1 MRDLVLLLVLLIELL
16 LVFVLTVYIAYACYG
31 VLDTYLRMWGADE
44 NFYPAPR
51 PSCWPFV

>member
-1 MRDLVLLLVLLIELL
+1 MRDWVLLLILLIELL

-31 VLDTYLRMWGADE
+31 VLDTYLRMWGAGE
-44 NFYPAPR
+44 NFYQVPR